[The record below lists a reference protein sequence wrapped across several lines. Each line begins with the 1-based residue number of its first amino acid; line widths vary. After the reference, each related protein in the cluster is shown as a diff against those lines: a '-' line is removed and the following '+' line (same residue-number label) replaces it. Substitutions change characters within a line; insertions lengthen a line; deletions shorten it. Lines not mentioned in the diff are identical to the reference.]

1 MGFFPFLK
9 HVKTYYMLKRIFLVI
24 MVCALFVTGIFVFV
38 LYKMSDHNG
47 ISIRINES
55 DNTYQFYASYGKNK
69 TRQLQKYL
77 DGQLNTNKMLEDSKM
92 DSYITLKDNTVLYIK
107 TTPGKLLIKLDK
119 NENTDASYARIKRI
133 GEQVKMNLAT
143 DE

>member
-1 MGFFPFLK
+1 
-9 HVKTYYMLKRIFLVI
+9 MLKRIFLVI
-24 MVCALFVTGIFVFV
+24 MVCALFVTGIFVFI

-119 NENTDASYARIKRI
+119 NENTDAAYARIKRI

>member
-1 MGFFPFLK
+1 
-9 HVKTYYMLKRIFLVI
+9 MLKRICIVI
-24 MVCALFVTGIFVFV
+24 MVCTLLFTGIFIFV

-55 DNTYQFYASYGKNK
+55 DNTYQFYASFGKNK
-69 TRQLQKYL
+69 TRQLQKFL
-77 DGQLNTNKMLEDSKM
+77 DNRLKTNKMLENAKM
-92 DSYITLKDNTVLYIK
+92 DSYITLTDNTILYIK

-119 NENTDASYARIKRI
+119 NENTDASYARIKKI

>member
-1 MGFFPFLK
+1 
-9 HVKTYYMLKRIFLVI
+9 MLKRIFLVI
-24 MVCALFVTGIFVFV
+24 LVCALFVTGIFVFV

-77 DGQLNTNKMLEDSKM
+77 DGQLKTNKMLEDSKM

-119 NENTDASYARIKRI
+119 NENTDAAYARIKRI

>member
-1 MGFFPFLK
+1 
-9 HVKTYYMLKRIFLVI
+9 MLKRIFLVI
-24 MVCALFVTGIFVFV
+24 MVCALFVTGIFIFV

-69 TRQLQKYL
+69 THQLQKYL
-77 DGQLNTNKMLEDSKM
+77 DGQLKTNKMLEDSKM

-107 TTPGKLLIKLDK
+107 TSPGKLLIKLDK
-119 NENTDASYARIKRI
+119 NENTDAAYTRIKRI

>member
-1 MGFFPFLK
+1 
-9 HVKTYYMLKRIFLVI
+9 
-24 MVCALFVTGIFVFV
+24 
-38 LYKMSDHNG
+38 MSDHNG

-55 DNTYQFYASYGKNK
+55 DNTYQFYASFGKNK
-69 TRQLQKYL
+69 TRQLQKFL
-77 DGQLNTNKMLEDSKM
+77 DNRLKTNKMLENAKM
-92 DSYITLKDNTVLYIK
+92 DSYITLTDNTILYIK

-119 NENTDASYARIKRI
+119 NENTDASYARIKKI

>member
-1 MGFFPFLK
+1 
-9 HVKTYYMLKRIFLVI
+9 MLKRIFLVI
-24 MVCALFVTGIFVFV
+24 LVCALFVTGVFVFV

-77 DGQLNTNKMLEDSKM
+77 DGQLKTNKMLEDSKM

-119 NENTDASYARIKRI
+119 NENTDAAYARIKRI